1 MAPVEPKSSNEL
13 AVERTDMGTARTLMA
28 ADRNLMAWIRTSLSM
43 LGFGFTIYKFLLYV
57 RESLSDHIL
66 KAQGPRRFGLVLI
79 ALGTVCMVFG
89 LIDHYRIFK
98 QYGQASGR
106 SPWTFAFFA
115 GVISALLGLFLLFSI
130 VIHREVF

>member
-1 MAPVEPKSSNEL
+1 
-13 AVERTDMGTARTLMA
+13 
-28 ADRNLMAWIRTSLSM
+28 
-43 LGFGFTIYKFLLYV
+43 
-57 RESLSDHIL
+57 
-66 KAQGPRRFGLVLI
+66 
-79 ALGTVCMVFG
+79 MVFG